1 MGSYYLVKILDK
13 KQFIRLLNLY
23 KSNIIFS
30 SIYKINYEKYILV
43 FLSDK
48 QLQFIK
54 NSVNIVI
61 DQYNL
66 FEKFIYNWSLAELLQ
81 NINFIKLESQSFYSL
96 DGRYIELFG
105 QRIIR
110 TKEILTE
117 IFAILNYT
125 IDSFSDGGVHQN
137 IDELLMYAE
146 KQILAG
152 ANVLDIGVASTNPNS
167 QLMSS
172 DIEINKFK
180 QILPQL
186 INLKTMYGVKL
197 SVDTYNMDTIK
208 WLLDKDI
215 EFINDVSASI
225 TNDLLHELIKNEKFY
240 IAMHSITIPARKDM
254 HIEIEKDPIE
264 YINIWIKDKQIQ
276 YSHINI
282 DKIIFDPGIG
292 FGKLSQQSWY
302 IIKNIDRIKQLGI
315 NLLVGHSRKS
325 FLTHLIGD
333 TIANQRDYETSI
345 TSFVMVN
352 KVNYLRLHNLENFFY
367 SYSLYRDSL
376 K

>member
-1 MGSYYLVKILDK
+1 
-13 KQFIRLLNLY
+13 
-23 KSNIIFS
+23 
-30 SIYKINYEKYILV
+30 
-43 FLSDK
+43 
-48 QLQFIK
+48 
-54 NSVNIVI
+54 
-61 DQYNL
+61 
-66 FEKFIYNWSLAELLQ
+66 
-81 NINFIKLESQSFYSL
+81 
-96 DGRYIELFG
+96 
-105 QRIIR
+105 
-110 TKEILTE
+110 
-117 IFAILNYT
+117 
-125 IDSFSDGGVHQN
+125 
-137 IDELLMYAE
+137 
-146 KQILAG
+146 
-152 ANVLDIGVASTNPNS
+152 
-167 QLMSS
+167 
-172 DIEINKFK
+172 
-180 QILPQL
+180 
-186 INLKTMYGVKL
+186 
-197 SVDTYNMDTIK
+197 
-208 WLLDKDI
+208 
-215 EFINDVSASI
+215 
-225 TNDLLHELIKNEKFY
+225 
-240 IAMHSITIPARKDM
+240 MHSITIPARKDM